1 MASVVKSE
9 RVIVAAEAIVRAF
22 DENVNAGSVAPESK
36 TQLIAEPDPQVVV
49 PISVESKFKVTVEVV
64 PESETTVS
72 MPFVPPTMST
82 RSPEAMAVSEPVSA
96 PRLKV

>member
-49 PISVESKFKVTVEVV
+49 PISVESKATVKVSVAEPVV
-64 PESETTVS
+64 SIP
-72 MPFVPPTMST
+72 VPP
-82 RSPEAMAVSEPVSA
+82 AMVRVLPSVI
-96 PRLKV
+96 V